1 LIAPSVFSKVYLH
14 IKNLF
19 HIFKNISKSVAHQY
33 VVDHI
38 SGGGHLQYMFSHHAE
53 FDNKNY
59 TVLH

>member
-1 LIAPSVFSKVYLH
+1 MQSEDVHLLFWTELI
-14 IKNLF
+14 NL
-19 HIFKNISKSVAHQY
+19 KKTNPCLGVDHQY
-33 VVDHI
+33 VLDHI